1 MKRRSFLGLSGLLS
15 VLAPSLLTA
24 SAAWPDSIGSGL
36 TQPVVFGPFDPTA
49 APCAP
54 PEGLRRVLV
63 FARDND
69 RDFIS
74 GIDYGLARAAADR
87 DLDYEVVNAKNNA
100 DAMVQQLQELGR
112 SKVGA
117 LVIAPVDAERSAPI
131 LQEILSTGAYVGAIV
146 PPPATTILNAPQY
159 RTGTVL
165 AEAAADYVRTR
176 LNGRANVVL
185 LTHDSLQFLSPRF
198 TAMRDVFRGMPDVE
212 IVADISPATVS
223 ETGGY
228 EAMTTI
234 LLAEPQ
240 IDVVLGADTVV
251 LGALQAMRDAGK
263 ARPDQFFGGIDGEP
277 AAVAE
282 LTQPDSPYKISISLA
297 SSIFGYAMGQH
308 AADWIEGRT
317 IPKAID
323 VLPFALTAANLQ
335 AYEADMSD
343 PGKVYRD
350 PERLKNY
357 VTMYGN
363 TCADRKEDYVN
374 FPWSSENPT

>member
-1 MKRRSFLGLSGLLS
+1 MFLGYTT
-15 VLAPSLLTA
+15 LAATLPAGLLTA
-24 SAAWPDSIGSGL
+24 SAGWSQASGNGL
-36 TQPVVFGPFDPTA
+36 SEPVVFGPFDPHA

-54 PEGLRRVLV
+54 PEGLPRVLV
-63 FARDND
+63 FVRDND

-74 GIDYGLARAAADR
+74 GIDYGLSKAAADR
-87 DLDYEVVNAKNNA
+87 DLAYEVVNAMNEST
-100 DAMVQQLQELGR
+100 AMVQQLQNLR
-112 SKVGA
+112 NRKVGA
-117 LVIAPVDAERSAPI
+117 VVIAPVDAEQSAPI
-131 LQEILSTGAYVGAIV
+131 LQEILASGTYVGAIV

-159 RTGTVL
+159 LTGSVL

-198 TAMRDVFRGMPDVE
+198 AAMRDAFRDMPGVN
-212 IVADISPATVS
+212 IVADISPVTVS
-223 ETGGY
+223 GKGGY
-228 EAMTTI
+228 DTMTTI

-251 LGALQAMRDAGK
+251 VGALAAMRDAGM

-282 LTQPDSPYKISISLA
+282 LRQPDSPYKISISLA

-308 AADWIEGRT
+308 AADWLEGRS

-323 VLPFALTAANLQ
+323 VLPFALTATNLDD
-335 AYEADMSD
+335 YMTDMDD
-343 PGKVYRD
+343 PGRVYTD
-350 PERLKNY
+350 PVRLESY
-357 VTMYGN
+357 VRMYGN
-363 TCADRKEDYVN
+363 ICAETKDSYVN
-374 FPWSSENPT
+374 FPWSSEG

>member
-1 MKRRSFLGLSGLLS
+1 MHRRLFLGYTGLAASL
-15 VLAPSLLTA
+15 PTGLLTA
-24 SAAWPDSIGSGL
+24 SVAWSQASGNGVSE
-36 TQPVVFGPFDPTA
+36 PVVFGPFDREA

-54 PEGLRRVLV
+54 PVGLPRVLV

-74 GIDYGLARAAADR
+74 GIDYGLSRAASDR
-87 DLDYEVVNAKNNA
+87 DLAYEVVNAMNDA
-100 DAMVQQLQELGR
+100 GAMVQQLQALR
-112 SKVGA
+112 DRKVGA
-117 LVIAPVDAERSAPI
+117 VVIAPVDAEESAPI
-131 LQEILSTGAYVGAIV
+131 LEDILELGTYVGAIV

-159 RTGTVL
+159 LTGSVL

-176 LNGRANVVL
+176 LDGRANVVL

-198 TAMRDVFRGMPDVE
+198 AAMRDAFRNMPDVN
-212 IVADISPATVS
+212 IVADISPVTVS
-223 ETGGY
+223 EKGGY
-228 EAMTTI
+228 DTMTTV

-251 LGALQAMRDAGK
+251 LGALAAMRDAGM

-282 LTQPDSPYKISISLA
+282 LRQPDSPYKISISLA

-308 AADWIEGRT
+308 AADWLEGRS

-323 VLPFALTAANLQ
+323 VLPFALTADNLDV
-335 AYEADMSD
+335 YKADMDD
-343 PGKVYRD
+343 PGRVYRD
-350 PERLKNY
+350 PARLQSY
-357 VTMYGN
+357 VRMYGN
-363 TCADRKEDYVN
+363 TCADTKGSYVN
-374 FPWSSENPT
+374 FPWSSENTP